1 MRESDGGPL
10 GAPLDFGDMRPESR
24 GFTILEVLIAL
35 IVVTVGLLGLLG
47 TMGPVAALA
56 GQGRARGRAAQVFA
70 SRADLLRAA
79 VQAGAPACV
88 APGSGSQRH
97 PDGVVETWISGLLP
111 TSVQIQIMSGADTL
125 VTRIPCP

>member
-1 MRESDGGPL
+1 
-10 GAPLDFGDMRPESR
+10 MRPRSR

-47 TMGPVAALA
+47 TLGPVAALA

-70 SRADLLRAA
+70 SRIDLLRAT
-79 VQAGAPACV
+79 VQAGAPACI
-88 APGSGSQRH
+88 APGSGTQRH
-97 PDGVVETWISGLLP
+97 PDGVVETWSAGLVP
-111 TSVQIQIMSGADTL
+111 PAIQIQIVAGADTL